1 MQGKK
6 TNWDPFKFKT
16 TTSSF
21 KKTSPLH
28 VGIIGRATD
37 FFGLTEYGKMEEET
51 KKQKRK
57 LKEEVKQFRELDD
70 SNLYADFQ
78 NLAAGQQNVYSGMEN
93 VFEDATIDQ
102 RAAEFASQ
110 QAAQQQANVL
120 SSIQA
125 GGGFTAGNIQ
135 ALANAAQTG
144 AQQAAASIGQQER
157 QNQMQRMQ
165 AQQQLNLL
173 ERQGQEKQQAAILQG
188 AQAQQ
193 AAQFAGAEKAR
204 DLRYQKQQAILGLR
218 AGQLQSAQ
226 AAEQA
231 YDPIMDVFNTVA
243 GVASSEGG
251 AALMMAA
258 SDIKLK
264 KNIKL
269 VDKSPSGINIYN
281 FEYIDSK
288 YGEGVYQG
296 VMANEV
302 PFASVLNE
310 DGYYMVD
317 YDVIDV
323 DFKKL

>member
-1 MQGKK
+1 MQGNKK
-6 TNWDPFKFKT
+6 NWDPFKFKT

-21 KKTSPLH
+21 KKSSPLH
-28 VGIIGRATD
+28 VSIIGRATD
-37 FFGLTEYGKMEEET
+37 FLGLTEYGKMEEET

-57 LKEEVKQFRELDD
+57 LKEEIRQFRELPED
-70 SNLYADFQ
+70 NIYADFQ

-110 QAAQQQANVL
+110 QAAQQQANIL
-120 SSIQA
+120 SSLQA
-125 GGGFTAGNIQ
+125 GGSFTAGNIQ

-204 DLRYQKQQAILGLR
+204 DLQYQKQQAILSLR
-218 AGQLQSAQ
+218 SGQLQSAQ

-231 YDPIMDVFNTVA
+231 YDPIMDVFNTLA
-243 GVASSEGG
+243 GVAGS
-251 AALMMAA
+251 AA
-258 SDIKLK
+258 SNPALLTSDIRLK

-302 PFASVLNE
+302 PFASVLND

>member
-1 MQGKK
+1 MQGNK

-21 KKTSPLH
+21 KKNSPLQRNIFEK
-28 VGIIGRATD
+28 VTD
-37 FFGLTEYGKMEEET
+37 FLGFTEYDKMEEET
-51 KKQKRK
+51 KKAKQK
-57 LKEEVKQFRELDD
+57 LKGEIKQFRELPED
-70 SNLYADFQ
+70 NIYADFQ

-110 QAAQQQANVL
+110 QAAQQQANIL
-120 SSIQA
+120 SSLQA
-125 GGGFTAGNIQ
+125 GGSFTAGNI
-135 ALANAAQTG
+135 
-144 AQQAAASIGQQER
+144 
-157 QNQMQRMQ
+157 
-165 AQQQLNLL
+165 
-173 ERQGQEKQQAAILQG
+173 
-188 AQAQQ
+188 
-193 AAQFAGAEKAR
+193 
-204 DLRYQKQQAILGLR
+204 QAILGLR

-231 YDPIMDVFNTVA
+231 YDPIGDFIGNVGEIA
-243 GVASSEGG
+243 G
-251 AALMMAA
+251 AATSIAALA
-258 SDIKLK
+258 SDVRLK

-269 VDKSPSGINIYN
+269 VGKSPSNINIYN

-302 PFASVLNE
+302 PFASILNE

>member
-21 KKTSPLH
+21 KKSSPLH
-28 VGIIGRATD
+28 VGLIGKFTD
-37 FFGLTEYGKMEEET
+37 FLGLTEYDKMEKET
-51 KKQKRK
+51 KKAKQK
-57 LKEEVKQFRELDD
+57 LKGEIKQFRELDD

-110 QAAQQQANVL
+110 QAAQQQANIL
-120 SSIQA
+120 SSLQA
-125 GGGFTAGNIQ
+125 GGSFTAGNIQ
-135 ALANAAQTG
+135 ALANQAQLG

-193 AAQFAGAEKAR
+193 AAQFAGAKDAR
-204 DLRYQKQQAILGLR
+204 DLQYQKQQAILGLR

-231 YDPIMDVFNTVA
+231 YDPIGDFIGQVGEIA
-243 GVASSEGG
+243 G
-251 AALMMAA
+251 AAGSVAALA
-258 SDIKLK
+258 SDIRLK

-269 VDKSPSGINIYN
+269 VGKSPSNINIYN

-288 YGEGVYQG
+288 YGEGIYQG

-302 PFASVLNE
+302 PFASILNE

>member
-1 MQGKK
+1 MQGNK

-204 DLRYQKQQAILGLR
+204 DLQYQKQQAILGLR

-231 YDPIMDVFNTVA
+231 YDPIGDFIGQVGEIA
-243 GVASSEGG
+243 G
-251 AALMMAA
+251 AAGSVAALA
-258 SDIKLK
+258 SDIRLK

-269 VDKSPSGINIYN
+269 VGKSPSNINIYN